1 MVNLIVRKVKGKTY
15 YYLEH
20 TFREGNKFKN
30 KKKYLGSEAPKDI
43 DGIKEKFMHELLLKK
58 FNKTLE
64 NIKKNFSQYFSK
76 YPPSAKEQYI
86 ESFMIRFT
94 YNTNRIE
101 GSTLSL
107 KETADLLQQHIT
119 PRNKPIEDVKEAEAH
134 KKVFYEMMDYKK
146 DLSLS
151 TVLYWHKLL
160 LQDTKPDIAGIIRN
174 HQVAIAR
181 SKVELPFPAELD
193 TLLHEFFIW
202 YNKNKSKLNP
212 VFLSALVH
220 LKFVTI
226 HPFSDGNGRI
236 SRLMMN
242 FVLHKHIY
250 PMLNIE
256 YTNRN
261 SYYNALERSQTKNK
275 EYIFVQYLVKRYLKI
290 YKKYL
295 STNENRCGE
304 QGSNLRRH

>member
-1 MVNLIVRKVKGKTY
+1 MVNLRVKEASGKKY

-20 TFREGNKFKN
+20 TIRTGNSFSN
-30 KKKYLGSEAPKDI
+30 KRKYLGLQLPKDI
-43 DGIKEKFMHELLLKK
+43 ELLKETFMYEL
-58 FNKTLE
+58 FLE
-64 NIKKNFSQYFSK
+64 R
-76 YPPSAKEQYI
+76 YI
-86 ESFMIRFT
+86 EYFMIKFT

-119 PRNKPIEDVKEAEAH
+119 PRNKPLQDVKEAEAH
-134 KKVFYEMMDYKK
+134 KKVFYEMLNHKK
-146 DLSLS
+146 DLTLA

-160 LQDTKPDIAGIIRN
+160 LQDTTPDIAGIVRQ
-174 HQVAIAR
+174 HQVVIAR

-212 VFLSALVH
+212 VVLAALIH

-242 FVLHKHIY
+242 FVLHRHDY

-290 YKKYL
+290 NKKYV
-295 STNENRCGE
+295 
-304 QGSNLRRH
+304 

>member
-1 MVNLIVRKVKGKTY
+1 MVNLRAKEANGKKY

-20 TFREGNKFKN
+20 TIRMGNSFAN
-30 KKKYLGSEAPKDI
+30 KRKYLGSELPKDI
-43 DGIKEKFMHELLLKK
+43 EQIKEKFMYELFLERYNKDLKTVKKK
-58 FNKTLE
+58 F
-64 NIKKNFSQYFSK
+64 SQDFSK
-76 YPPSAKEQYI
+76 YPRTAKEQYI
-86 ESFMIRFT
+86 ESFMIKFT

-101 GSTLSL
+101 GSILSL

-119 PRNKPIEDVKEAEAH
+119 PRNKPLQDVKEAEAH
-134 KKVFYEMMDYKK
+134 KKVFYEMFDYKK
-146 DLSLS
+146 DLTLA

-160 LQDTKPDIAGIIRN
+160 LQDTMPDIAGIIRQ

-193 TLLHEFFIW
+193 ILLHEFFIW
-202 YNKNKSKLNP
+202 YKKNKSKLNP
-212 VFLSALVH
+212 VVLAALVH
-220 LKFVTI
+220 LKFVSI

-242 FVLHKHIY
+242 FVLHKHGY

-261 SYYNALERSQTKNK
+261 SYYNALERCQTKNK
-275 EYIFVQYLVKRYLKI
+275 DYIFIQYLVKRYLKS
-290 YKKYL
+290 YKKD
-295 STNENRCGE
+295 
-304 QGSNLRRH
+304 LR

>member
-1 MVNLIVRKVKGKTY
+1 MVNLRVKEASGKKY

-20 TFREGNKFKN
+20 TIRKGNSFTN
-30 KKKYLGSEAPKDI
+30 KRKYLGSELPKDI
-43 DGIKEKFMHELLLKK
+43 ELLKERFMYELFLERYNKILGTIRKK
-58 FNKTLE
+58 FSLD
-64 NIKKNFSQYFSK
+64 FSK
-76 YPPSAKEQYI
+76 YPPTAKEQYI
-86 ESFMIRFT
+86 ESFMIKFT

-119 PRNKPIEDVKEAEAH
+119 PRNKPLQDVKEAEAH
-134 KKVFYEMMDYKK
+134 KKVFYEMLNHKK
-146 DLSLS
+146 DLTL
-151 TVLYWHKLL
+151 TAVLHWHKLL
-160 LQDTKPDIAGIIRN
+160 LQDTVPDISGIIRQ
-174 HQVAIAR
+174 HQAAIAR

-202 YNKNKSKLNP
+202 YNKNKIKLNP
-212 VFLSALVH
+212 VILAALVH

-236 SRLMMN
+236 SRIMMN
-242 FVLHKHIY
+242 FVLHKHNY

-290 YKKYL
+290 NKRYV
-295 STNENRCGE
+295 
-304 QGSNLRRH
+304 

>member
-1 MVNLIVRKVKGKTY
+1 MVNLRLKEVNGKKY

-20 TFREGNKFKN
+20 TIRESSEFRNKR
-30 KKKYLGSEAPKDI
+30 KYLGSEIPKNLEL
-43 DGIKEKFMHELLLKK
+43 IKENFMYELFLEKYKK
-58 FNKTLE
+58 SLE
-64 NIKKNFSQYFSK
+64 SVKKRFSEDFSK
-76 YPPSAKEQYI
+76 YPPSAKEDYI

-107 KETADLLQQHIT
+107 KETADLLQQNIT
-119 PRNKPIEDVKEAEAH
+119 PRNKPIQDVKETEAH
-134 KKVFYEMMDYKK
+134 KKLFYEMLNYKK
-146 DLSLS
+146 NLNLSL
-151 TVLYWHKLL
+151 VLHWHKLL
-160 LQDTKPDIAGIIRN
+160 LQDTKPDIAGKIRQ

-193 TLLHEFFIW
+193 VLLHEFFIW
-202 YNKNKSKLNP
+202 HNKNKDKLNP
-212 VFLSALVH
+212 VILAALVH

-242 FVLHKHIY
+242 FVLNNHGY
-250 PMLNIE
+250 PMMNIE

-275 EYIFVQYLVKRYLKI
+275 DYIFVQYLVKRYI
-290 YKKYL
+290 RSYKKYL
-295 STNENRCGE
+295 KQSTKVRIF
-304 QGSNLRRH
+304 H

>member
-1 MVNLIVRKVKGKTY
+1 MVNLRVKEASGKKY

-20 TFREGNKFKN
+20 TIRDGNSFKN
-30 KKKYLGSEAPKDI
+30 KRKYLGSELPRDI
-43 DGIKEKFMHELLLKK
+43 ELLKENFMYGL
-58 FNKTLE
+58 FLERYNKHLE
-64 NIKKNFSQYFSK
+64 AIKKNFRLDFSK
-76 YPPSAKEQYI
+76 YPTTAKEQYI
-86 ESFMIRFT
+86 ESFMIKFT

-107 KETADLLQQHIT
+107 KETADLLQAHIT
-119 PRNKPIEDVKEAEAH
+119 PGNKPVEDVKEAEAH

-146 DLSLS
+146 DLSIS
-151 TVLYWHKLL
+151 AVLYWHKLL
-160 LQDTKPDIAGIIRN
+160 LQDTKPDIAGTIRN

-193 TLLHEFFIW
+193 GLLHEFFIW
-202 YNKNKSKLNP
+202 YNKNKNKLNP
-212 VFLSALVH
+212 VVLAGLAH

-226 HPFSDGNGRI
+226 HPFTDGNGRI

-242 FVLHKHIY
+242 FVLHKHVY

-275 EYIFVQYLVKRYLKI
+275 EYIFVQYLVKRYLKM
-290 YKKYL
+290 YRKYL
-295 STNENRCGE
+295 
-304 QGSNLRRH
+304 

>member
-1 MVNLIVRKVKGKTY
+1 MVNLRVKEVNGKKY

-20 TFREGNKFKN
+20 TLRKGNSFTN
-30 KKKYLGSEAPKDI
+30 KRKYLGSNLPKDI
-43 DGIKEKFMHELLLKK
+43 ESIKQRFMHEL
-58 FNKTLE
+58 FLE
-64 NIKKNFSQYFSK
+64 KYSKSLEAIKKGFKEDFSK
-76 YPPSAKEQYI
+76 YPASAKEKYI

-101 GSTLSL
+101 GSTLTL
-107 KETADLLQQHIT
+107 KETADLLQQQIT
-119 PRNKPIEDVKEAEAH
+119 PKNKPLRDVKEAESH
-134 KKVFYEMMDYKK
+134 KKVFYEMLNHSK
-146 DLSLS
+146 DLTLA
-151 TVLYWHKLL
+151 TALQWHKIL
-160 LQDTKPDIAGIIRN
+160 LQDSMPDISGKIRQ

-193 TLLHEFFIW
+193 ALLHEFFAW
-202 YNKNKSKLNP
+202 YSNNKNKLNP
-212 VFLSALVH
+212 VVLAALVH

-242 FVLHKHIY
+242 FVLHKHNC

-256 YTNRN
+256 YSNRN

-275 EYIFVQYLVKRYLKI
+275 DYIFIQYLIKRYLKT
-290 YKKYL
+290 YKHYL
-295 STNENRCGE
+295 K
-304 QGSNLRRH
+304 